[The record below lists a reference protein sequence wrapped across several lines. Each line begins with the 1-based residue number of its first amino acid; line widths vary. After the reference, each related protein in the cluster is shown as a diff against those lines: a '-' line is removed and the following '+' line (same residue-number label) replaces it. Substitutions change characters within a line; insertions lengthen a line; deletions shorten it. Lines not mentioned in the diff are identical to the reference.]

1 MLSLIAL
8 LVIFI
13 FWPGFTEI
21 FRIYTSPWFFDNALA
36 ATAILVLF
44 FFLARKQINSKTC
57 PPILAPAF
65 LILSLILIL
74 NNYFHGFQIIS
85 PILAYLAIYLFLG
98 LILNFGFWQRSLPVF
113 VLLILTLPVL
123 ERLQKFIGFP
133 LRLLTADLVSLFL
146 QLIGVSHL
154 SQSTVIITE
163 NHATTIDLPCS
174 GVKSIYFGAIFL
186 LASYFLNRVKPSL
199 RSLFLGAIFFVLLFF
214 FNFWRVFSLTYIYGV
229 LKLPGIGD
237 GIHLALGLIGF
248 ILSCL
253 FLWFQSQKLS
263 SPLPAT
269 KSHPI
274 SSHSPKFV
282 LLILF
287 VAAILSRLFPSF
299 NSPTSSLQ
307 NIPFSLPQLTLNSIP
322 LTAKEQ
328 SLFFTPDVSLAAK
341 YQFVWHQKNIS
352 LLLVKSKSARSHHD
366 PQICL
371 QGLGYKLANEE
382 NIMVE
387 SHFIKQIEI
396 DPGLAYYWYQSQGD
410 IIADYS
416 ERVWQQFNHPHQ
428 DWVLV
433 ELLIPKSQQ
442 PTSAELSQLFLLLTS
457 SVNSQLLN

>member
-8 LVIFI
+8 LLIFI

-21 FRIYTSPWFFDNALA
+21 FRIYTSPWFFDNALTA
-36 ATAILVLF
+36 SAILILF
-44 FFLARKQINSKTC
+44 FFLARKQINVKTC
-57 PPILAPAF
+57 PKILPPAF
-65 LILSLILIL
+65 LILSLALIL
-74 NNYFHGFQIIS
+74 NNCLGNFQIIS

-98 LILNFGFWQRSLPVF
+98 LILNYGFWQRSFPIF
-113 VLLILTLPVL
+113 VLLILTLPIL

-133 LRLLTADLVSLFL
+133 LRLLTADLVSILL
-146 QLIGVSHL
+146 QLIGVANL

-163 NHATTIDLPCS
+163 NHATTIDLPCG

-186 LASYFLNRVKPSL
+186 LASFFLNRVKLSL
-199 RSLFLGAIFFVLLFF
+199 KSLSIGLIFFVLLFF

-229 LKLPGIGD
+229 LKLSGVGD
-237 GIHLALGLIGF
+237 SIHLTLGLIGF

-263 SPLPAT
+263 SPPPAT
-269 KSHPI
+269 KSPSTI
-274 SSHSPKFV
+274 SASPKFII
-282 LLILF
+282 LILLSTI
-287 VAAILSRLFPSF
+287 ILNYLFK
-299 NSPTSSLQ
+299 SPQ
-307 NIPFSLPQLTLNSIP
+307 PPAVLPQNVSFTLPELTLASIP

-341 YQFVWHQKNIS
+341 YQFVWHNKNVS

-371 QGLGYKLANEE
+371 QSLGYKLANEE
-382 NIMVE
+382 NIMVA

-396 DPGLAYYWYQSQGD
+396 DPGFAYYWYQSSND
-410 IIADYS
+410 IISDYS
-416 ERVWQQFNHPHQ
+416 QRVWQQFNRPNQ

-442 PTSAELSQLFLLLTS
+442 PTSAELSQLFLLISL